1 MITPWLVRDECRR
14 LRDLHKAQ
22 NILLSVIKAVP
33 SRQPSTQGEEMLE
46 RTAFLAKVD
55 AILNTLLKK
64 TNASRTT
71 LRVDLPRLQLNVNAP
86 AAEALAA
93 GVHSIKD
100 KTSLDQRNA
109 VAVKWLEKNRR
120 VFVEN
125 NCLNTTP
132 DIAPEKEVTGEYG
145 IRSEMVAPILYDD
158 YLIGWVSVHN
168 IRGPHQWT
176 SAEIAAIESASVE
189 VRKHIEAVEKTA

>member
-1 MITPWLVRDECRR
+1 
-14 LRDLHKAQ
+14 
-22 NILLSVIKAVP
+22 
-33 SRQPSTQGEEMLE
+33 MLE